1 MRAGVLI
8 QTAILAV
15 ASVSLPVAHAA
26 TTGPT
31 WACASTRAL
40 ESITYRVD
48 NRAEVAAGRTLGQ
61 LPPGSVVRVSFTVRP
76 GCSGLTVSLAA
87 YAAPGADFDMAT
99 APAQRLLY
107 SASRTLGPG
116 RASLQIALPGCYFQ
130 LNLARGRV
138 LRQLGPAGTGNYYAS
153 QRRLVAAGNGGRSV
167 CSGAATALRSPP
179 PAALPPPPV
188 SPAFTLPAP
197 ARVPSTSPV
206 SYRPQAVS
214 AATPVRASRV
224 SAGGQERVVS
234 LPFTGRALATQL
246 AIVLLLVTGGLW
258 LMVVARHRE
267 RPICF

>member
-1 MRAGVLI
+1 MRAGALI

-15 ASVSLPVAHAA
+15 ASVSLPAAYAA

-48 NRAEVAAGRTLGQ
+48 NGPEVAVARNLG
-61 LPPGSVVRVSFTVRP
+61 LMPPGSVVRVSFTVRP

-87 YAAPGADFDMAT
+87 YASPGADFDMAT

-116 RASLQIALPGCYFQ
+116 RSSLQVAVPTCYFQ

-138 LRQLGPAGTGNYYAS
+138 LQQLGPAGTGNYYAS
-153 QRRLVAAGNGGRSV
+153 QRRLVAAGKGGRSL
-167 CSGAATALRSPP
+167 CSGTATALRSPP

-188 SPAFTLPAP
+188 IPAFTLPAP
-197 ARVPSTSPV
+197 AGVPAASPV
-206 SYRPQAVS
+206 SYRPQALSGASPIS
-214 AATPVRASRV
+214 ASTAAAS
-224 SAGGQERVVS
+224 GDERVVF

-246 AIVLLLVTGGLW
+246 AIVLLLLTGGMW